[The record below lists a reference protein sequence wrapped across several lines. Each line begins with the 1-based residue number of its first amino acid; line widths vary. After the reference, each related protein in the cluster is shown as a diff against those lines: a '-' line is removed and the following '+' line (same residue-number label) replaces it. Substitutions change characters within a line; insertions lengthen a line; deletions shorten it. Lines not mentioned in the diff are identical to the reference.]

1 VKLVVQPE
9 AEADIVNAAD
19 WYDDQSR
26 SIRQKF
32 LDHVE
37 NALHVIEQ
45 HPHRY
50 QKIFR
55 QVRRVMVREFPYALL
70 YIASDSEVNVIA
82 CSHCSRDPK
91 RWQKR
96 LRK

>member
-9 AEADIVNAAD
+9 AEADIVNSAD

-37 NALHVIEQ
+37 NA
-45 HPHRY
+45 
-50 QKIFR
+50 
-55 QVRRVMVREFPYALL
+55 L